1 MKYHLYAAGAIL
13 LALAPTVHGADT
25 SRQATIIGGHGNG
38 KCVVQVSVDGSAE
51 VEIWGASADLRTISG
66 LEAAWRGFQ
75 CTAAMPQLPVDLR
88 LVTVSGRGNVYML
101 RDPRSNGG
109 RAIVRIDDRQ
119 GGRANYTFELQW
131 GRMGGPMPPPPGAPW
146 PGFNVNRTIQ
156 ACRDGVTARMNH
168 LGFPVVS
175 FGTVSPSNNPGPNNW
190 VTGTVTG
197 RRPLGSTFFSF
208 SCSVD
213 FSSGRVRSVD
223 VQRR

>member
-1 MKYHLYAAGAIL
+1 MKNYFYATGAIL
-13 LALAPTVHGADT
+13 LALAQSSNAADT

-38 KCVVQVSVDGSAE
+38 KCVVQVIVDGSAE

-66 LEAAWRGFQ
+66 QQAEWRGFQ
-75 CTAAMPQLPVDLR
+75 CTAAMPQVPVDLR
-88 LVTVSGRGNVYML
+88 LVTLSGRGNIYML
-101 RDPRSNGG
+101 RDPRGNAGS
-109 RAIVRIDDRQ
+109 AIVRIDDRA
-119 GGRANYTFELQW
+119 GGRANYAFELQW
-131 GRMGGPMPPPPGAPW
+131 GRMGGPAPPPGHPS
-146 PGFNVNRTIQ
+146 PGFNITRGVQ
-156 ACRDGVTARMNH
+156 ACRDAVTARMNH

-175 FGTVSPSNNPGPNNW
+175 FGTVTPGNNPGPHDW